1 MKISVITAAYN
12 SAQTIEDT
20 LKSILAQTYT
30 DYEYIIIDGCS
41 KDDTLEIVARY
52 EPMFGG
58 RMHIVSEPDNG
69 IYDAMN
75 KGLKMSTGDVI
86 GILNSDDFFTS
97 EDVLEQVA
105 RTMDADKTIDA
116 VYGDVHY
123 VHSDNLKK
131 CTRYY
136 SSRLFSRSLMR
147 FGFMPAHPSFYC
159 RRELYSRHGMFNLD
173 YKIAADFECLL
184 RMIYIHRI
192 RIKYIPLDFVTMRAG
207 GASSSG
213 FRSHRQILRDHL
225 RALSENGVRSCA
237 VLLSM
242 RYIYKVM
249 EIALSRVLISSS
261 SRHRKQDAHI
271 LKSNKSV

>member
-1 MKISVITAAYN
+1 MKISVITATYN
-12 SAQTIEDT
+12 SARTIEDT
-20 LKSILAQTYT
+20 LKSILSQTYA

-41 KDDTLEIVARY
+41 KDNTLDIVARY
-52 EPMFGG
+52 KPMFGG
-58 RMHIVSEPDNG
+58 RIHVISEPDNG

-75 KGLKMSTGDVI
+75 KGLKMATGDVI
-86 GILNSDDFFTS
+86 GLLNSDDFFTS

-105 RTMDADKTIDA
+105 RTMDADKAIDA

-147 FGFMPAHPSFYC
+147 LGFMPAHPSFYC
-159 RRELYSRHGMFNLD
+159 RRELYGRYGMFNLD

-192 RIKYIPLDFVTMRAG
+192 RIKYMPLDFVTMRAG

-225 RALSENGVRSCA
+225 RALRENGVSSCA
-237 VLLSM
+237 ILLSM
-242 RYIYKVM
+242 RYVYKVI
-249 EIALSRVLISSS
+249 EVALSRVLVSSS
-261 SRHRKQDAHI
+261 SRRRKQDAHI
-271 LKSNKSV
+271 LKSNKSA